1 MKRDIT
7 KLVRF
12 SENEWKNVERRAEI
26 AGMKPAVFIRNIA
39 GKGQIKLYDL
49 EKYQNLSYP
58 MRGIHSSMNQIAMV
72 ANSNHSIF
80 EKDVSDL
87 RDHYDRLK
95 RMFDAFFA
103 DALTYEAV

>member
-12 SENEWKNVERRAEI
+12 SENECKNVERRAAI
-26 AGMKPAVFIRNIA
+26 AGMKPAVYIRNIA
-39 GKGQIKLYDL
+39 GNGQIKLYDL
-49 EKYQNLSYP
+49 DRFQDLSYP

-72 ANSNHSIF
+72 ANSTHSVF
-80 EKDVSDL
+80 EKDVSEL
-87 RDHYDRLK
+87 KDHYERLK

-103 DALTYEAV
+103 YALTYEAV

>member
-1 MKRDIT
+1 MKRNIT
-7 KLVRF
+7 KLIRF
-12 SENEWKNVERRAEI
+12 SENEWKNVQKRAEI
-26 AGMKPAVFIRNIA
+26 AGMKHAVFIRNMA
-39 GKGQIKLYDL
+39 EKGLIKLYDL

-72 ANSNHSIF
+72 ANIIHFIF
-80 EKDVSDL
+80 EKDVSEL
-87 RDHYDRLK
+87 KDHYARLK

>member
-1 MKRDIT
+1 MKRNIK
-7 KLVRF
+7 KLIRF
-12 SENEWKNVERRAEI
+12 SEEEWKNVQRRAEI

-39 GKGQIKLYDL
+39 NKGQIKLYDL
-49 EKYQNLSYP
+49 DRFQDLSYP

-72 ANSNHSIF
+72 ANSTHSIF

-87 RDHYDRLK
+87 KDHYERLK

>member
-12 SENEWKNVERRAEI
+12 SENEWKNVERRAAI
-26 AGMKPAVFIRNIA
+26 AGMKPAVFIRNMA
-39 GKGQIKLYDL
+39 ENGQIRLYDL

-58 MRGIHSSMNQIAMV
+58 MRGIHSCMDQIATV
-72 ANSNHSIF
+72 ANSTHSIY
-80 EKDVSDL
+80 EKDISEL
-87 RDHYDRLK
+87 RDNFEDLK

-103 DALTYEAV
+103 SALKYEAV